1 MIGALSSVDLAS
13 QDVVAWIKLGLWII
27 AGCKP
32 STASVDK
39 VVDKVVINIKK
50 RLNLNELQ
58 QIA

>member
-1 MIGALSSVDLAS
+1 MGGLKTGALAS
-13 QDVVAWIKLGLWII
+13 LDVVAWAKPGRWIT